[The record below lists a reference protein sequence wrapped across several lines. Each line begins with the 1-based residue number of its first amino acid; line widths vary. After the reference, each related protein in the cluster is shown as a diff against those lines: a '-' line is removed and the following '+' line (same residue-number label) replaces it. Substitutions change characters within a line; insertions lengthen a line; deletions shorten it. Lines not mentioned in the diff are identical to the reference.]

1 MPAIAFGQYLEEFFA
16 SFKPVRRDP
25 SNAPRI
31 TNKIMIRYSSII
43 AITIFALTM
52 HLPHAFADGNSTKG
66 VSPLH
71 ISFGEEIN
79 LEDYLVA
86 GKTTVFDFYSDY
98 CPPCRAL
105 APYLE
110 MLHKT
115 HGEVAVVIVEINRS
129 GVRGIDWKSPV
140 AREYELSFIPYFRIY
155 DAEGKLVADGEEAR
169 KKIVDWLKQ

>member
-1 MPAIAFGQYLEEFFA
+1 M
-16 SFKPVRRDP
+16 V
-25 SNAPRI
+25 
-31 TNKIMIRYSSII
+31 RYSSITAFI
-43 AITIFALTM
+43 IFALTM
-52 HLPHAFADGNSTKG
+52 YLSHAFAAGNSTKG

-79 LEDYLVA
+79 LEDYLVP

-98 CPPCRAL
+98 CPPCRAF

-115 HGEVAVVIVEINRS
+115 HGDVAIVIVEINLS

-140 AREYELSFIPYFRIY
+140 AREYGLSFIPYLRIY
-155 DAEGKLVADGEEAR
+155 NAEGKLAADGEEAMR
-169 KKIVDWLKQ
+169 QIVDWLKQ